1 MTGRLP
7 VAVIGAGPIG
17 LAAAAHLL
25 ERGLEPVVLEAGDG
39 PGHNISAWGHVRLFS
54 DWSLNIDAASRRLLL
69 KSGWDEPDPKQ
80 HPTGRELV
88 ERYLRP
94 LAETPSL
101 RRRLHYGAR
110 VTSIGRQG
118 IDKMKDA
125 GRAQAPFQILV
136 HTPGGER
143 RVVARAVIDASGTYG
158 SPNPLGAG
166 GVPAVGEA
174 ALRHRITYRIPAVL
188 GAERSRYANKKVLV
202 VGAGHSALN
211 AIRDL
216 AELQADAPQTR
227 IVWAVRRTRPGD
239 LLTVA
244 PDEQLAERGR
254 LAEAVRTLLADER
267 LEISTGFAIEGLRER
282 AEGVTAVAGGR
293 ELGPFD
299 EIIAVTGY
307 RPDLGILRELRL
319 ALHPAVESPSALAG
333 LIDPNVHSC
342 ATVPP
347 HGALELAHPEPDL
360 YVVGMKSYGRAP
372 TFLLLTGYEQV
383 RSVAAALAGDRAA
396 AERTELTL
404 VSATDRREPQAAR
417 GSACV
422 PARAASRG
430 ADAGGEF
437 APAAPTS
444 TACATDRTSTAC
456 AATTGARPSTAPR
469 RA

>member
-1 MTGRLP
+1 MTHRFP

-25 ERGLEPVVLEAGDG
+25 ERGLEPFVLEAGAG
-39 PGHNISAWGHVRLFS
+39 PGHNIRAWGHVGLFS
-54 DWSLNIDAASRRLLL
+54 NWRLNIDAASRRLLL
-69 KSGWDEPDPKQ
+69 ESGWDEPDPEQ

-94 LAETPSL
+94 LAGTPQL

-110 VTSIGRQG
+110 VTSVGRRG
-118 IDKMKDA
+118 IDKIKDA

-136 HTPGGER
+136 QTPVGER
-143 RVVARAVIDASGTYG
+143 RFLARAVIDASGTYG

-174 ALRHRITYRIPAVL
+174 TLRHRIAYRIPAVL
-188 GAERSRYANKKVLV
+188 GAERSRYANKSVLV

-216 AELQADAPQTR
+216 AELHGDAPQTR
-227 IVWAVRRTRPGD
+227 IVWAVRRTLPAD

-244 PDEQLAERGR
+244 PSEQLAERGR
-254 LAEAVRTLLADER
+254 LAQVVRTLLADER
-267 LEISTGFAIEGLRER
+267 VKISTGIAIEGLRER
-282 AEGVTAVAGGR
+282 PEGVTAVAVGR
-293 ELGPFD
+293 ELGLFD

-319 ALHPAVESPSALAG
+319 ALDPALESPSALAT

-347 HGALELAHPEPDL
+347 HGARELAHPERDL

-372 TFLLLTGYEQV
+372 TFLMLTGYEQV

-396 AERTELTL
+396 AERAELTPA
-404 VSATDRREPQAAR
+404 SAAR
-417 GSACV
+417 DSEHQSTTGSACG
-422 PARAASRG
+422 PARAAN
-430 ADAGGEF
+430 ADACTGGDF
-437 APAAPTS
+437 ASVTPS
-444 TACATDRTSTAC
+444 TACATNGRPPAYAAITS
-456 AATTGARPSTAPR
+456 ARSKAAPR
-469 RA
+469 RG